1 VTDFLVRRDDLRIYR
16 TDDGEDALTDVSEG
30 VVQFRVERFGLTA
43 NNVTY
48 GVFGDALD
56 YWRFF
61 PSQEGWGRIPV
72 WGFGAVTASGV
83 DGIVSG
89 DRFYGYW
96 PMSSYVTLRVN
107 VNAGGFAESSVARA
121 ALPQVYNQYLRAT
134 SATGF
139 ESAHDDAAAVMRPL
153 FITGWLIAD
162 QLAAEDWR
170 GADTVVLTS
179 ASSKTAYA
187 TASSIGQHDD
197 SPSLIGLT
205 SAANVKFT
213 QGLGVYDDV
222 LTYDDIGA
230 MAAVGG
236 VVLIDMAGSADV
248 RRQVH
253 EVTSDALQA
262 SIMVG
267 ATHWENAMITGDGG
281 LPGPEPVLFFAPS
294 VAEKRAAA
302 LGSGAFAHRI
312 GLAWAAF
319 AGKLPDLIKIEHAT
333 GADAL
338 AAAYTGFLEGKANP
352 RKGLVF
358 AL

>member
-16 TDDGEDALTDVSEG
+16 TDDGEEALTNVAEG
-30 VVQFRVERFGLTA
+30 TVQFKVERFGLTA

-61 PSQEGWGRIPV
+61 DSQEGWGRIPV
-72 WGFGAVTASGV
+72 WGFGAVSVSSV
-83 DGIVSG
+83 DGIVPG

-96 PMSSYVTLRVN
+96 PMSSYVTLQASVN
-107 VNAGGFAESSVARA
+107 DAGFVESSAARA
-121 ALPQVYNQYLRAT
+121 PLPQVYNQYLRAN

-139 ESAHDDAAAVMRPL
+139 ESDRDDASAVMRPL

-162 QLAAEDWR
+162 QLAADGWR
-170 GADTVVLTS
+170 GAETVVLTS

-187 TASSIGQHDD
+187 TASSIREHDD

-205 SAANVKFT
+205 STANVKFT
-213 QGLGVYDDV
+213 EKLGVYDDV

-236 VVLIDMAGSADV
+236 VVLIDMAGSVGV

-294 VAEKRAAA
+294 VAEERAAA
-302 LGSGAFAHRI
+302 LGPAAFAHRI
-312 GLAWAAF
+312 GVAWTAF
-319 AGKLPDLIKIEHAT
+319 AGRLPDLIEIEYAT
-333 GADAL
+333 GAEAL
-338 AAAYTGFLEGKANP
+338 AAAYSGFLEGKADP